1 MYRTETDSE
10 KRLVVAKPEEEGV
23 GGTGSLGF
31 IGANDSTENGRVM
44 RSCCAA
50 RGPLSS
56 LLG

>member
-1 MYRTETDSE
+1 MYRTETE

-23 GGTGSLGF
+23 GGTGRLGF
-31 IGANDSTENGRVM
+31 GGANDSTENGRVM